1 MRKPGTSRPRPVPDK
16 FGINGVNEIGAKS
29 EINSQ
34 IVKLTSFL
42 QKAFPLALCVGAML
56 FFLCL
61 PASAEDALLPRD
73 TIETSMVRPGDRTSL
88 KAGGDAHDTIGTSMV
103 RPIDRTSLKAGGDA
117 CAPGQDTFALGQDA
131 RDTVGAS
138 SAKSRWLDEH
148 PKRLGLTYGADIN
161 LVANYIWRGLY
172 VGGPSVQASANVG
185 YGGLF
190 VDMWWNVGSTDWAF
204 QGFLPEVD
212 ISVGFSRWGFRLFI
226 IHMCYFDGTG
236 LFDFKQAAPGQ
247 PGNTTELR
255 AGYKVSSKLPLSIL
269 WCTRFTSR
277 DGYLLE
283 DGTVKRAWSSYLE
296 LGYDFALPYDMTLSA
311 RLGMTPWKSLYTGY
325 QGDFAVNNIALT
337 LRKDWSLSAHC
348 GLHLSADLMLNPW
361 RISRENIRWSATEPG
376 EQRLN
381 ANISCGVYL
390 K

>member
-1 MRKPGTSRPRPVPDK
+1 MRKPGMSRQ
-16 FGINGVNEIGAKS
+16 IGAKS
-29 EINSQ
+29 LINTQ

-42 QKAFPLALCVGAML
+42 QKAFPLALPINRDKLCVGAML
-56 FFLCL
+56 FFLCF
-61 PASAEDALLPRD
+61 PASAEDALLTRD
-73 TIETSMVRPGDRTSL
+73 TIGTSMVRPIDRTSL

-103 RPIDRTSLKAGGDA
+103 RPIDRTSL
-117 CAPGQDTFALGQDA
+117 
-131 RDTVGAS
+131 S
-138 SAKSRWLDEH
+138 SDRTSLKSRWLDEH

-212 ISVGFSRWGFRLFI
+212 ISVGFSRWGFRLFV

>member
-1 MRKPGTSRPRPVPDK
+1 MSRPRLIHDK
-16 FGINGVNEIGAKS
+16 FGINEIGAKS
-29 EINSQ
+29 LINTQ

-42 QKAFPLALCVGAML
+42 QKAFPLALPKNSRHIGINRDKLCVGAML
-56 FFLCL
+56 FLFCL
-61 PASAEDALLPRD
+61 PASAEDTLLTGD
-73 TIETSMVRPGDRTSL
+73 SVGVSMVRPIDRTSL
-88 KAGGDAHDTIGTSMV
+88 KANGDAHDTIGTSMV
-103 RPIDRTSLKAGGDA
+103 RPGDHTSLSSDRTSL
-117 CAPGQDTFALGQDA
+117 
-131 RDTVGAS
+131 
-138 SAKSRWLDEH
+138 KSRWLDEH
-148 PKRLGLTYGADIN
+148 PKRLGMTYGADIN

-277 DGYLLE
+277 DGYLLD

>member
-29 EINSQ
+29 LINTQ

-61 PASAEDALLPRD
+61 PASAEDALF
-73 TIETSMVRPGDRTSL
+73 T
-88 KAGGDAHDTIGTSMV
+88 
-103 RPIDRTSLKAGGDA
+103 
-117 CAPGQDTFALGQDA
+117 

-212 ISVGFSRWGFRLFI
+212 ISVGFSRWGFRLFV

-283 DGTVKRAWSSYLE
+283 DGSVKRAWSSYLE

-311 RLGMTPWKSLYTGY
+311 RLGMTPWKSLYTSY
-325 QGDFAVNNIALT
+325 KGDFAVNNIALT

-361 RISRENIRWSATEPG
+361 RISRENIRWSATHPG
-376 EQRLN
+376 EQRFN

>member
-1 MRKPGTSRPRPVPDK
+1 
-16 FGINGVNEIGAKS
+16 
-29 EINSQ
+29 
-34 IVKLTSFL
+34 
-42 QKAFPLALCVGAML
+42 ML

-61 PASAEDALLPRD
+61 PASAEDALLASD
-73 TIETSMVRPGDRTSL
+73 SVGV
-88 KAGGDAHDTIGTSMV
+88 SMV

-117 CAPGQDTFALGQDA
+117 CAPGQDAC
-131 RDTVGAS
+131 DTVGAS

-277 DGYLLE
+277 DGYLLD

-311 RLGMTPWKSLYTGY
+311 RLGMTPWKSLYTGM
-325 QGDFAVNNIALT
+325 QGDFAFCNVSAKLNWHKAISEHCLMTAFANLMINPYDMATDYSINSSRNPFLWNIG
-337 LRKDWSLSAHC
+337 C
-348 GLHLSADLMLNPW
+348 GF
-361 RISRENIRWSATEPG
+361 
-376 EQRLN
+376 
-381 ANISCGVYL
+381 YL

>member
-1 MRKPGTSRPRPVPDK
+1 MRKPGTSRHV
-16 FGINGVNEIGAKS
+16 GAKS
-29 EINSQ
+29 LINTQ

-42 QKAFPLALCVGAML
+42 QKAFPLALPTNRDKLCVGAML
-56 FFLCL
+56 FFFCL
-61 PASAEDALLPRD
+61 PASAENALLA
-73 TIETSMVRPGDRTSL
+73 GDSV
-88 KAGGDAHDTIGTSMV
+88 GTSMV

-117 CAPGQDTFALGQDA
+117 CAPGQDTC
-131 RDTVGAS
+131 DTVGAS

-212 ISVGFSRWGFRLFI
+212 ISVGFSRWGFRLFV

-277 DGYLLE
+277 DGYLLD